1 MRLALILSSL
11 LGCVAACAR
20 GNGNAPASVV
30 TDSAG
35 ITIVTSRQPAWPPG
49 QAWTVASAPDLE
61 IGVEDGDSPY
71 LLSRVAGAIRL
82 DDGRIVV
89 ADGGSNQLRFY
100 DSAGRFLTA
109 VGRSGR
115 GPGEFEYIRALG
127 RCGADSIYAFDL
139 HWGLKAYD
147 RSGSLAREVALHE
160 PGTQRTPY
168 ALSCSRTGRFLITG
182 WGEQTLEPRIGL
194 YRAFAPVWL
203 LDGAGEPLAQ
213 LGEFPSSERLGTERS
228 SRPHPFGRAT
238 VLALDAEHVFLGTGD
253 TFEIRVYDMAGALV
267 RLLRVH
273 SEDLAVGPDDLA
285 RYRADR
291 LDGVAPDQRPA
302 LERELRDMPMPS
314 GFPAYDRLM
323 LDPGGNLWVRKFRR
337 PGWSTV
343 SWAVLGPDGA
353 LRGDVTTPPG
363 LEVTEI
369 GGDYVLG
376 IHQDDL
382 GVQRVRLHRLT
393 GTGPRT

>member
-1 MRLALILSSL
+1 M
-11 LGCVAACAR
+11 
-20 GNGNAPASVV
+20 
-30 TDSAG
+30 
-35 ITIVTSRQPAWPPG
+35 
-49 QAWTVASAPDLE
+49 
-61 IGVEDGDSPY
+61 
-71 LLSRVAGAIRL
+71 
-82 DDGRIVV
+82 
-89 ADGGSNQLRFY
+89 
-100 DSAGRFLTA
+100 
-109 VGRSGR
+109 
-115 GPGEFEYIRALG
+115 
-127 RCGADSIYAFDL
+127 
-139 HWGLKAYD
+139 
-147 RSGSLAREVALHE
+147 
-160 PGTQRTPY
+160 
-168 ALSCSRTGRFLITG
+168 
-182 WGEQTLEPRIGL
+182 
-194 YRAFAPVWL
+194 WL

-337 PGWSTV
+337 PG
-343 SWAVLGPDGA
+343 
-353 LRGDVTTPPG
+353 
-363 LEVTEI
+363 
-369 GGDYVLG
+369 
-376 IHQDDL
+376 
-382 GVQRVRLHRLT
+382 
-393 GTGPRT
+393 